1 MDVEKICRTCLSLSG
16 PFLSI
21 YDGGT
26 GSCLVD
32 MLREFTR
39 TKVSLGFQIPDA
51 PDSIPVLYSHGA
63 RIICQPG
70 SVLVASA
77 K

>member
-21 YDGGT
+21 YDGGS

-39 TKVSLGFQIPDA
+39 TNVSKDFSLSETQTA
-51 PDSIPVLYSHGA
+51 
-63 RIICQPG
+63 
-70 SVLVASA
+70 
-77 K
+77 

>member
-1 MDVEKICRTCLSLSG
+1 MDVDKICRTCLSLTG

-21 YDGGT
+21 YDGGS

-39 TKVSLGFQIPDA
+39 TNVSTAFAPIESQI
-51 PDSIPVLYSHGA
+51 S
-63 RIICQPG
+63 
-70 SVLVASA
+70 
-77 K
+77 

>member
-21 YDGGT
+21 YDGGS

-39 TKVSLGFQIPDA
+39 TNVSKEFSSSETQTA
-51 PDSIPVLYSHGA
+51 
-63 RIICQPG
+63 
-70 SVLVASA
+70 
-77 K
+77 